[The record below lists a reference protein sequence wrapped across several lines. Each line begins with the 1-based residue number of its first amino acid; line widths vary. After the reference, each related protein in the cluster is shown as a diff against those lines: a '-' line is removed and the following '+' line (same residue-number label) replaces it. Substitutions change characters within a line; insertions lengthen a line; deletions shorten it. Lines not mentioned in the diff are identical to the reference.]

1 LDGDESGQTPLQEM
15 IDDETLCQNSP
26 LDIRTKKAVNATL
39 FPGVS
44 VLEMNGQITA
54 WDTRSLQIKNTST

>member
-1 LDGDESGQTPLQEM
+1 LDGDESGKTPLQEM
-15 IDDETLCQNSP
+15 IDDEALCQNSP
-26 LDIRTKKAVNATL
+26 RDIRTKKGVNATL

-54 WDTRSLQIKNTST
+54 WDTQSLQIKNTST